1 MKKHLNFIF
10 LLFFLLSGTELIAQE
25 VFSDLKIYELEISDK
40 ETVFSPS
47 VLKISKSQIEIIIV
61 SSEKDED
68 LDKIPGKFKKID
80 LNKIFNLLKITIEN
94 KPPYK
99 IISKGLLSENI
110 NTKFQ
115 EGPVDLN
122 QKRDRLY
129 FTRSL
134 QKMSKNKRLQLGI
147 YESDYVKDS
156 FRNPRK
162 INFFQEEISVM
173 HPAID
178 SKNKRIYFASNFDP
192 SNNYDLYFSNINSKG
207 EFEEPIKVPNVNS
220 SSNEAFPFI
229 FNNLLFFASNREGG
243 QGGFDIYFSKIE
255 EGEFQS
261 PKLLP
266 SPINTESDDFSFSL
280 SDSLKYGFFSSSR
293 KKDSIDI
300 SYIINFKPLKGNN
313 DSYKYTSFKS
323 NIEESKSVLENDSIK
338 SNLFPF
344 SNSLKTIVVQ
354 NPKYGSLELNPDGTF
369 IYFNNDE
376 KIIKDNFTYKISDGY
391 RESIPI
397 DVDLLRI
404 ETEIF
409 LRPIYYDFAK
419 FDLIKQYQPRLDSI
433 AELMQTDANINLLIS
448 STTDARGNFKSNLKL
463 SKSRSKTIIRYLI
476 EKKGINKNRL
486 TTKDYGEKH
495 LEGNSYSDYLIEV
508 FNGLDFNQVNKK
520 MTDFSSFK
528 PFIYKNSDQSYSLIV
543 GQFDTKKQG
552 LKLINKL
559 KDDNINSRLIL
570 NNFVKVPEKEHM
582 KNRKTTFKML
592 LNREK

>member
-99 IISKGLLSENI
+99 IISKELLSENI

-115 EGPVDLN
+115 EGPVVLN

-147 YESDYVKDS
+147 YESDYVKDT

-220 SSNEAFPFI
+220 SSNEAFPLFLTIFYFLPQIGKAVKEDLIFI
-229 FNNLLFFASNREGG
+229 F
-243 QGGFDIYFSKIE
+243 Q
-255 EGEFQS
+255 
-261 PKLLP
+261 
-266 SPINTESDDFSFSL
+266 
-280 SDSLKYGFFSSSR
+280 
-293 KKDSIDI
+293 
-300 SYIINFKPLKGNN
+300 
-313 DSYKYTSFKS
+313 
-323 NIEESKSVLENDSIK
+323 
-338 SNLFPF
+338 
-344 SNSLKTIVVQ
+344 
-354 NPKYGSLELNPDGTF
+354 
-369 IYFNNDE
+369 
-376 KIIKDNFTYKISDGY
+376 
-391 RESIPI
+391 
-397 DVDLLRI
+397 
-404 ETEIF
+404 
-409 LRPIYYDFAK
+409 
-419 FDLIKQYQPRLDSI
+419 
-433 AELMQTDANINLLIS
+433 
-448 STTDARGNFKSNLKL
+448 
-463 SKSRSKTIIRYLI
+463 
-476 EKKGINKNRL
+476 
-486 TTKDYGEKH
+486 
-495 LEGNSYSDYLIEV
+495 
-508 FNGLDFNQVNKK
+508 
-520 MTDFSSFK
+520 
-528 PFIYKNSDQSYSLIV
+528 
-543 GQFDTKKQG
+543 
-552 LKLINKL
+552 KL
-559 KDDNINSRLIL
+559 KRE
-570 NNFVKVPEKEHM
+570 NFNLQNFYRVQ
-582 KNRKTTFKML
+582 
-592 LNREK
+592 

>member
-1 MKKHLNFIF
+1 L
-10 LLFFLLSGTELIAQE
+10 LLFLFSGTELIAQE
-25 VFSDLKIYELEISDK
+25 FFSDLEIYELKISDK

-47 VLKISKSQIEIIIV
+47 ILKISESQIEIIIV
-61 SSEKDED
+61 SSEKDRD
-68 LDKIPGKFKKID
+68 LEKIPRKFKKID

-99 IISKGLLSENI
+99 IISKELLSENI

-122 QKRDRLY
+122 EKGDRLY

-134 QKMSKNKRLQLGI
+134 QKTSKNKRLQLGI
-147 YESDYVKDS
+147 YESDYVANT
-156 FRNPRK
+156 FQNPRR

-173 HPAID
+173 HPSID
-178 SKNKRIYFASNFDP
+178 MENKRIYFASNFDL
-192 SNNYDLYFSNINSKG
+192 SNKYDLYFSNINSKG

-229 FNNLLFFASNREGG
+229 FNNLLFFASNREDGL
-243 QGGFDIYFSKIE
+243 GGFDIYFSKIE

-266 SPINTESDDFSFSL
+266 SPINTKSDDFSFSL

-293 KKDSIDI
+293 KRDSIDI
-300 SYIINFKPLKGNN
+300 SYIVNFKPLKGNK

-323 NIEESKSVLENDSIK
+323 NIEESKSVLENDLIK

-344 SNSLKTIVVQ
+344 SNSFKTIVVQ

-369 IYFNNDE
+369 IYFNEDE

-391 RESIPI
+391 RESTPI
-397 DVDLLRI
+397 DVDLLRM

-419 FDLIKQYQPRLDSI
+419 FDLIKKYQPRLDSI
-433 AELMQTDANINLLIS
+433 ADLMQTDTNINLLIS
-448 STTDARGNFKSNLKL
+448 STTDARGSFKSNLKL
-463 SKSRSKTIIRYLI
+463 SKSRSRTIVKYLI
-476 EKKGINKNRL
+476 EKKGINKKRL

-508 FNGLDFNQVNKK
+508 FNGLDFNVVNKK
-520 MTDFSSFK
+520 MSEFSSFN
-528 PFIYKNSDQSYSLIV
+528 PFVYKNGDHSYSLIV
-543 GQFDTKKQG
+543 GQFDTKKRA
-552 LKLINKL
+552 LKLISKL
-559 KDDNINSRLIL
+559 KGENIKSRLIL
-570 NNFVKVPEKEHM
+570 NNFINIPEKDHL

-592 LNREK
+592 LNEEK